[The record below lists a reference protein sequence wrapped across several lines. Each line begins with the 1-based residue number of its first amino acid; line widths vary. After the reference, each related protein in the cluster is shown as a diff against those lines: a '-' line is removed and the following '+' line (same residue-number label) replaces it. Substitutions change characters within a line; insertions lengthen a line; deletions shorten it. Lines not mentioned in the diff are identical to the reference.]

1 MRCRARGENDRA
13 AAYSGRGMVY
23 RVKGHYDRAIADYT
37 KGIEP
42 KPPSLRAP
50 KLSAA
55 SNHCAITRRETCFA
69 SSARIMREIGGVY
82 RQSQVQQPTVNASPA
97 SKLVSHHDEYPS
109 LARNSES
116 AAAFL

>member
-1 MRCRARGENDRA
+1 MRCRARGENDRV

-42 KPPSLRAP
+42 KPPSLQAP

-82 RQSQVQQPTVNASPA
+82 RQSQVQQPDARPPPRGAS
-97 SKLVSHHDEYPS
+97 S
-109 LARNSES
+109 
-116 AAAFL
+116 